1 MIRILHLIL
10 LFLAFGMSAQSFEIG
25 RTTITFIDAS
35 RGNRSIASE
44 IYYPA
49 NSAGINV
56 PVVSTTS
63 ESFPVLS
70 FGHGFLMSWDAYQ
83 NIWEALV
90 PQGYIMIFPKTEGGA
105 SPSHLEF
112 GKDLSFV
119 ISQMALLNLNS
130 SSIFYNRISDK
141 SALMGHSMGGGAAFL
156 AVQFSNEIDAIL
168 TLAAAET
175 NPSAITAAGNLTIPA
190 LVIAG
195 TNDCVT
201 PTNTNQLPMYNVLNS
216 ECKTYISITGG
227 NHCQMANY
235 NLFCSIGESTC
246 SPSPTI
252 SRTEQHQLLNPSM
265 LYWLDYQLKSNCSA
279 GDSFQQLLTSSV
291 GISSVNNCEYCA
303 LNILELNESELFK
316 AYPNPFQNE
325 IRISAFPNQLL
336 KIECYNMHAELVYKE
351 AISAFT
357 RINTEDWASGIYF
370 IKCTDQKH
378 KVSVFKLVK

>member
-1 MIRILHLIL
+1 MNRNLHYIL
-10 LFLAFGMSAQSFEIG
+10 LFSTIVTLAQSFEIG
-25 RTTITFIDAS
+25 RTSITFIDAS

-49 NSAGINV
+49 NASGINV

-63 ESFPVLS
+63 EAFPVLS

-112 GKDLSFV
+112 GKDLAFV
-119 ISQMALLNLNS
+119 ISQMTILNQNS
-130 SSIFYNRISDK
+130 SSIFYNRISEK
-141 SALMGHSMGGGAAFL
+141 SSVMGHSMGGGAAFL

-175 NPSAITAAGNLTIPA
+175 NPSAISAAANLTIPA

-195 TNDCVT
+195 ANDCVT
-201 PTNTNQLPMYNVLNS
+201 PTNSNQLPIYNALNS
-216 ECKTYISITGG
+216 ECKSYISITGG
-227 NHCQMANY
+227 SHCQMANY

-246 SPSPTI
+246 SPSPAI
-252 SRTEQHQLLNPSM
+252 SRTAQHQLLNSSM
-265 LYWLDYQLKSNCSA
+265 LNWLNYQMKSNCSA
-279 GDSFQQLLTSSV
+279 GNSFQQLLTSSI
-291 GISSVNNCEYCA
+291 GISSMNSCEYCT

-316 AYPNPFQNE
+316 VYPNPFQNE
-325 IRISAFPNQLL
+325 IRISALPDQLL
-336 KIECYNMHAELVYKE
+336 MIECYNMHAELVFKE
-351 AISAFT
+351 TISGFT
-357 RINTEDWASGIYF
+357 RIKTELWASGIYF

-378 KVSVFKLVK
+378 KVSVFKLIK

>member
-216 ECKTYISITGG
+216 ECKSYISITGG

>member
-119 ISQMALLNLNS
+119 IGQMALLNLNS

-156 AVQFSNEIDAIL
+156 AVQFSNEIDVIL

>member
-25 RTTITFIDAS
+25 RTTITFSDAS

-119 ISQMALLNLNS
+119 IGQMALLNLNS

>member
-119 ISQMALLNLNS
+119 IGQMALLNLNS

>member
-1 MIRILHLIL
+1 MIKILHLIF
-10 LFLAFGMSAQSFEIG
+10 LFSTFGLSAQSFEIG

-49 NSAGINV
+49 NTAGINV

-112 GKDLSFV
+112 GKDLAFV

-175 NPSAITAAGNLTIPA
+175 NPSAIVAAGNLTIPA

-201 PTNTNQLPMYNVLNS
+201 PTNTNQLPMYNALNS
-216 ECKTYISITGG
+216 ECKSYVSITGG
-227 NHCQMANY
+227 SHCQMANY

-246 SPSPTI
+246 SPSPAI

-265 LYWLDYQLKSNCSA
+265 FYWLDYQLKSNCSA

-291 GISSVNNCEYCA
+291 GISTINNCEYCA
-303 LNILELNESELFK
+303 LNILELNERELFK

-325 IRISAFPNQLL
+325 IRISAFPDQLL

-351 AISAFT
+351 TISAFT

-370 IKCTDQKH
+370 IKCTDQEH

>member
-1 MIRILHLIL
+1 MIRILHFVL
-10 LFLAFGMSAQSFEIG
+10 LFSTFGISAQSFEIG

-63 ESFPVLS
+63 KSFPVLS

-112 GKDLSFV
+112 GKDLAFV

-130 SSIFYNRISDK
+130 SSLFYNRVSEK
-141 SALMGHSMGGGAAFL
+141 SSVMGHSMGGGAAFL

-175 NPSAITAAGNLTIPA
+175 NPSAIAAAGNLTIPT

-201 PTNTNQLPMYNVLNS
+201 PTNTNQLPMYNALNS

-227 NHCQMANY
+227 SHCQMANY

-246 SPSPTI
+246 SPSPAI

-291 GISSVNNCEYCA
+291 GISTINNCEYCA

-325 IRISAFPNQLL
+325 IRISAFPDQLL

-351 AISAFT
+351 TISAFT
-357 RINTEDWASGIYF
+357 RIYTEDWASGIYF

>member
-156 AVQFSNEIDAIL
+156 AVQFSNEIDVIL

>member
-119 ISQMALLNLNS
+119 IGQMALLNLNS

-216 ECKTYISITGG
+216 ECKSYISITGG

-291 GISSVNNCEYCA
+291 GISTVNNCEYCA

>member
-119 ISQMALLNLNS
+119 IGQMALLNLNS

-156 AVQFSNEIDAIL
+156 AVQFSNEIDVIL

-216 ECKTYISITGG
+216 ECKSYISITGG

>member
-10 LFLAFGMSAQSFEIG
+10 LFSTFGMTSQSFAIG
-25 RTTITFIDAS
+25 KTTITFIDAS

-56 PVVSTTS
+56 PVDSSTS

-112 GKDLSFV
+112 GKDLAFV

-130 SSIFYNRISDK
+130 SSIFYNRVSDK

-175 NPSAITAAGNLTIPA
+175 NPSAIAAAGNLTIPT

-201 PTNTNQLPMYNVLNS
+201 PTNTNQLPMYNALNS
-216 ECKTYISITGG
+216 QCKSYISITGG
-227 NHCQMANY
+227 SHCQMANY

-246 SPSPTI
+246 SPSPAI

-279 GDSFQQLLTSSV
+279 GNSFQQLLNSSV
-291 GISSVNNCEYCA
+291 GISTINNCEYCA
-303 LNILELNESELFK
+303 LNILELNERESFK

-325 IRISAFPNQLL
+325 IRISAFPDQLL
-336 KIECYNMHAELVYKE
+336 KIECYNMHAELVFKE
-351 AISAFT
+351 TISAFT

-370 IKCTDQKH
+370 IKCTDEKH
-378 KVSVFKLVK
+378 KVSIFKLVK

>member
-1 MIRILHLIL
+1 MIRILHLIF
-10 LFLAFGMSAQSFEIG
+10 LFSTFGLSAQSFEIG

-49 NSAGINV
+49 NSTGINV
-56 PVVSTTS
+56 PVVSSTS

-83 NIWEALV
+83 NIWEVLV

-112 GKDLSFV
+112 GKDLAFV

-130 SSIFYNRISDK
+130 SSIFYNRVSDK

-175 NPSAITAAGNLTIPA
+175 NPSAIAAAGNLTIPA

-201 PTNTNQLPMYNVLNS
+201 PTNTNQLPMYNALNS
-216 ECKTYISITGG
+216 QCKSYISITGG
-227 NHCQMANY
+227 SHCQMANY

-279 GDSFQQLLTSSV
+279 GDSFQQLLASSV
-291 GISSVNNCEYCA
+291 GISTINNCEYCA
-303 LNILELNESELFK
+303 LNILELNERELFK

-325 IRISAFPNQLL
+325 IRISAFPDQLL
-336 KIECYNMHAELVYKE
+336 KIECYNMHAELVFKDT
-351 AISAFT
+351 ISAFT

>member
-1 MIRILHLIL
+1 MFRISHLIL
-10 LFLAFGMSAQSFEIG
+10 LFSTFAMSAQSFEIG
-25 RTTITFIDAS
+25 RTSITFIDAS

-49 NSAGINV
+49 NSIGINV

-112 GKDLSFV
+112 GKDLAFV

-175 NPSAITAAGNLTIPA
+175 NPSAIAAAGNLAIPA

-201 PTNTNQLPMYNVLNS
+201 PTNTNQLPMYNALNS
-216 ECKTYISITGG
+216 ECKSYISITGG
-227 NHCQMANY
+227 SHCQMANY

-291 GISSVNNCEYCA
+291 GISTINNCESCA
-303 LNILELNESELFK
+303 LNILEFYESELFK

-325 IRISAFPNQLL
+325 LRISAFPDQLL
-336 KIECYNMHAELVYKE
+336 MIEFYNMHAELVYKE
-351 AISAFT
+351 TISAFT

>member
-56 PVVSTTS
+56 PVVSSTS

-119 ISQMALLNLNS
+119 IGQMALLNLNS

-216 ECKTYISITGG
+216 ECKSYISITGG

-291 GISSVNNCEYCA
+291 GISTVNNCEYCA